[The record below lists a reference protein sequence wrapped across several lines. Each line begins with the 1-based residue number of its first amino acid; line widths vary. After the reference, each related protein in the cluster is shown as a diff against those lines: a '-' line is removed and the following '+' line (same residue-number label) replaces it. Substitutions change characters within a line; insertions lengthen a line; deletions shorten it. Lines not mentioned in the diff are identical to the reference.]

1 MGSSVTLP
9 GKVFLM
15 ARSEG
20 RVSWVKVVENR
31 GAVLSHT
38 ITERQRS
45 FTRYLNQA

>member
-9 GKVFLM
+9 GKVVLM

-20 RVSWVKVVENR
+20 RVKVAENR

-45 FTRYLNQA
+45 FTGYLNQA